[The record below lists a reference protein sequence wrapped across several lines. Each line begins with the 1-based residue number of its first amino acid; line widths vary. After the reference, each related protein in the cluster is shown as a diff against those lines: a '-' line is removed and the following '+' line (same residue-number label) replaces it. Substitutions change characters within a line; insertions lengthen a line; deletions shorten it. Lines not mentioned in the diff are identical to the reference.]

1 MPIRPSE
8 DEEAYFH
15 RQEMERLQRQAK
27 EKAALMEDEHKR
39 QLKEQHYMHC
49 PKCGMDLHEFD
60 FKGVKLD
67 RCSGCG
73 GTWFDQGEMEQL
85 LNRGEM
91 FDRLKSFFS

>member
-15 RQEMERLQRQAK
+15 RQEMERLQQQAK

-49 PKCGMDLHEFD
+49 PKCGLDLHEFD
-60 FKGVKLD
+60 FKGLKLD

-73 GTWFDQGEMEQL
+73 GTWFDDGEMEQL